1 MNSSKLFS
9 SANWIIMLGVVAALI
24 AAQWKHQAIPIVALT
39 IILVFT
45 IAKVRLI
52 VLDFM
57 SLRGTRPNLA
67 RALVIWPTF
76 FAAAGLAKA
85 LAPAVWH

>member
-1 MNSSKLFS
+1 MNGSKLFS
-9 SANWIIMLGVVAALI
+9 SANWVIMLGIVAALI
-24 AAQWKHQAIPIVALT
+24 AAQWKDQAIPVAALAV
-39 IILVFT
+39 ILAFT

-67 RALVIWPTF
+67 RALVMWPTF
-76 FAAAGLAKA
+76 FAVAGLAKA
-85 LAPAVWH
+85 LAPVVWQ